1 MNISGIRP
9 SNGFYEKNSRKI
21 GGPESSSPV
30 EETKPVEDIAPVIN
44 NDRDVAASLT
54 ISDAGKAAAKNI
66 KNAVINME
74 KDTSIHRYQYF
85 VKDRQN
91 IASSDD
97 KGLENFSL

>member
-21 GGPESSSPV
+21 GGLESSSPV
-30 EETKPVEDIAPVIN
+30 EETKPVEEIAPVIN

-66 KNAVINME
+66 KNAVTNME